1 MHITLKTG
9 YPWAALPLI
18 TQIATTEPII
28 EQAVPS
34 ILIHFKHGRT
44 QEMRPASGNQGL
56 FNETVSNAAIIT
68 LFSSKQDTITELS
81 NDT

>member
-1 MHITLKTG
+1 MHITLKAG
-9 YPWAALPLI
+9 YSCAALPLI
-18 TQIATTEPII
+18 TRVAATEPII
-28 EQAVPS
+28 EQAIPS
-34 ILIHFKHGRT
+34 ELIHFKHGQT

-56 FNETVSNAAIIT
+56 FNENVSNAASIT